1 MPVLALRMT
10 TDPLGANAAGEGW
23 RRMATHTFTE
33 QETALLDQIRE
44 TVRAI
49 EPDAQVILYGS
60 CARGDADPD
69 SDWDVLVLV
78 DGDATDERVRDVRY
92 MLYDLERETDTILS
106 TAVRSKEKW
115 YSTYYQVIPF
125 FHNVMR
131 DGITL

>member
-1 MPVLALRMT
+1 
-10 TDPLGANAAGEGW
+10 
-23 RRMATHTFTE
+23 MATHTFTE

-115 YSTYYQVIPF
+115 YSTYYQAIPF